1 MFEDEKNV
9 YSLSSGYHAP
19 EDFKKDLMNTEVTRT
34 ELQEGFVNDRIK
46 AKKVSFCCPIKKN
59 KLKTFS
65 TSTSKISLKIRK
77 ALAERDMFNR
87 LSSS

>member
-1 MFEDEKNV
+1 MFEDLKNV
-9 YSLSSGYHAP
+9 YSLSSGYHTP
-19 EDFKKDLMNTEVTRT
+19 EDFKKDLVTTEVTRT

-46 AKKVSFCCPIKKN
+46 AKKVSFCYPIKKN

-77 ALAERDMFNR
+77 NT
-87 LSSS
+87 S